1 MLRDNCFSGRP
12 ARNPA
17 NQRGYRIFRNGSKT
31 RNFFLSRGLR
41 TQSRAGFN
49 RGSATFPKEPR
60 VRYNGPEKN
69 TETQM
74 VSSRFPA
81 GGGLPQDMLYVP
93 WNSSP
98 PGFPHPPPPRVRFL
112 AWNSSPPGLRH
123 PPPSEKERFL
133 AWNSS
138 PPGFPHPPLLP
149 EGEISRLE
157 FFPTWVPAPPP
168 PALQHILREGC
179 ARPETLQTRG
189 VIAFSGM
196 VPRPATFSYLGGLEL
211 ISTPKRAPGKIH
223 FAGKHPKPLINYGVR
238 KVLRNACFCGCPAGK
253 SWKPTGF
260 IAVSGWGRRFC

>member
-1 MLRDNCFSGRP
+1 MGGGENDGILIKCIKPNGVPQHILREGSERRTKITRFCDRAHFCGKPPKTIEETTGVRKVLRDNCFSGRP

-31 RNFFLSRGLR
+31 RKFSLSRGLR

-74 VSSRFPA
+74 VLSRFPA

-123 PPPSEKERFL
+123 PPLQRRDF
-133 AWNSS
+133 W
-138 PPGFPHPPLLP
+138 PGILPHLGSRTPPL
-149 EGEISRLE
+149 
-157 FFPTWVPAPPP
+157 
-168 PALQHILREGC
+168 
-179 ARPETLQTRG
+179 
-189 VIAFSGM
+189 
-196 VPRPATFSYLGGLEL
+196 
-211 ISTPKRAPGKIH
+211 PG
-223 FAGKHPKPLINYGVR
+223 
-238 KVLRNACFCGCPAGK
+238 
-253 SWKPTGF
+253 
-260 IAVSGWGRRFC
+260 